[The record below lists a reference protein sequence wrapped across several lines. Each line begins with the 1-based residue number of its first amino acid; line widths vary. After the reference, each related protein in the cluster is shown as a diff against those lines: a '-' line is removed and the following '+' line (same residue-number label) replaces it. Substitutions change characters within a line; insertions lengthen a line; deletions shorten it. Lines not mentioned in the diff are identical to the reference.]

1 MENKIEFYSPKSP
14 YYEFSNFYTKKPI
27 DIDNYLW
34 LNVEHYFQ
42 AQKFIDYPE
51 YYAIIQSCDSGRAE
65 RKRSPEI

>member
-1 MENKIEFYSPKSP
+1 MENIIEFYSPKSP

-27 DIDNYLW
+27 DIDNDLW

-51 YYAIIQSCDSGRAE
+51 YYKIIKPCDSH
-65 RKRSPEI
+65 KNLKI